1 MLDRLLVSSGSYFRR
16 FTRCVFGHSEGHVVL
31 TSLVSSSLRC
41 LHPGAWRRRP
51 SAPLSGENA
60 GVSTPVCHLLPPPR
74 PPPPL
79 PLSVASSKDAL
90 SSSWT
95 PGVTP
100 VEKQEGKEGGG
111 ERTWLEGRKII
122 SARLLCLRLKPD
134 LHFKSSGRSC
144 CHLRDAIDQPA
155 CHLMSAGTGA
165 LMKLIEQPMIDN
177 GTARQRHCHGL
188 SPFLLTFPPW
198 IQATTTAAQDPIR
211 GSTFSQ
217 ISTSKC
223 FWLP

>member
-1 MLDRLLVSSGSYFRR
+1 MCLFGRSG
-16 FTRCVFGHSEGHVVL
+16 GHVVL

-41 LHPGAWRRRP
+41 LHPGAWRWRPLGPFIGRERRCQH
-51 SAPLSGENA
+51 SRFATSSPL
-60 GVSTPVCHLLPPPR
+60 R

-79 PLSVASSKDAL
+79 PLSVASSRGAL
-90 SSSWT
+90 SSSCT

-100 VEKQEGKEGGG
+100 VEEQEGKEGGR
-111 ERTWLEGRKII
+111 ERAWLGGRKII

-155 CHLMSAGTGA
+155 CHLMSAGTRA

-177 GTARQRHCHGL
+177 GTAHQRHCHDHPRL
-188 SPFLLTFPPW
+188 SPLLFNLPPW
-198 IQATTTAAQDPIR
+198 IQVTTTAAQDPIS
-211 GSTFSQ
+211 GSTFTQ
-217 ISTSKC
+217 I
-223 FWLP
+223 LPPSASDCLKEGYRLHWNES

>member
-1 MLDRLLVSSGSYFRR
+1 MCVWSFWRARRPHFPCILVLEMSSSRRVAVAPLGPLYRERTLVSALPFR
-16 FTRCVFGHSEGHVVL
+16 
-31 TSLVSSSLRC
+31 
-41 LHPGAWRRRP
+41 
-51 SAPLSGENA
+51 
-60 GVSTPVCHLLPPPR
+60 HLLPLR

-90 SSSWT
+90 SISCT

-100 VEKQEGKEGGG
+100 VEEQAGKEGGR
-111 ERTWLEGRKII
+111 ERAWLGGRKII

-155 CHLMSAGTGA
+155 CHLMSAGSRA

-177 GTARQRHCHGL
+177 GTAHQRHCHDHPPV
-188 SPFLLTFPPW
+188 SPSLQPPSMNSGDYHSSSRSHQW
-198 IQATTTAAQDPIR
+198 QHFYSN
-211 GSTFSQ
+211 STF
-217 ISTSKC
+217 KC